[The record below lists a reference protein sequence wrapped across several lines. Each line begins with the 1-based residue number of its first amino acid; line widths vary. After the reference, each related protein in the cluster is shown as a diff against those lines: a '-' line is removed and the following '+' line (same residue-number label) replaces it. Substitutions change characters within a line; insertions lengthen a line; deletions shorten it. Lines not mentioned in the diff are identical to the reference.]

1 MIVKKYGIIALLMI
15 TMASLIS
22 AQHHRGILKHSED
35 LELTKEQEEAIWE
48 IQYNNRQAKKSKK
61 AEMQNS
67 GRVDL
72 KAQVEEFQSAI
83 DTVLT
88 EEQRLKWREIQ
99 AFQSEDRKV
108 KKEELREGVAAFR
121 EQRASYIEEN
131 IIPELRKH
139 RMIFDELLSESEK
152 SSIDAARTKSME
164 PRRSGPPSKGNHD
177 RSKENHKSIAKII
190 YDHKDELDQI
200 WSEFDEELTV
210 WNNDLE
216 TMKSEIGEDLTKNR
230 KHHTKN
236 RKGNRRTAGFS
247 QLDFILIDY

>member
-15 TMASLIS
+15 TMVSLIS

-72 KAQVEEFQSAI
+72 KAQVEAFQSAI

-99 AFQSEDRKV
+99 AFQSEDR
-108 KKEELREGVAAFR
+108 
-121 EQRASYIEEN
+121 Q
-131 IIPELRKH
+131 
-139 RMIFDELLSESEK
+139 
-152 SSIDAARTKSME
+152 
-164 PRRSGPPSKGNHD
+164 
-177 RSKENHKSIAKII
+177 
-190 YDHKDELDQI
+190 
-200 WSEFDEELTV
+200 
-210 WNNDLE
+210 
-216 TMKSEIGEDLTKNR
+216 
-230 KHHTKN
+230 
-236 RKGNRRTAGFS
+236 
-247 QLDFILIDY
+247 